1 MRILVLGGT
10 AWLGGEIARRAL
22 ERGHSVTCLA
32 RGQAG
37 PAPAGTTFV
46 ASDRGLPTAYGQVSG
61 QDWDLVLDVSW
72 QPGQVRG
79 ALEALAARAR
89 QWVYV
94 SSCSVYA
101 DHSAPGQDESAAL
114 LPPLEG
120 SQATGEDYG
129 AAKVACERL
138 CTDAVGDRL
147 LVARA
152 GLIGGYGDPMD
163 RFGYWPGR
171 MALAARDGGPVL
183 VPAEQDAPVQVVDVG
198 DLARWLVD
206 AGAAGLT
213 GTYDAVGPRHTL
225 AQVLQAARTASGW
238 TRDLVPAPSRWL
250 RQQEVE
256 EFMGPRSLPLWL
268 ADPDWAGFLARSGAS
283 VSAAGLSCRPLADL
297 VADSL
302 RWELE
307 LGLDRERRAGLGRA
321 EELKLLAM
329 LGAAGGW
336 SPRAGAADA
345 SAAGS
350 TTVAPA

>member
-10 AWLGGEIARRAL
+10 AWLGGEVARRAL

-37 PAPAGTTFV
+37 PAPVGATFV
-46 ASDRGLPTAYGQVSG
+46 ASDRGLPTAYGQVGG

-79 ALEALAARAR
+79 ALEALADRA
-89 QWVYV
+89 QHWVYV
-94 SSCSVYA
+94 SSGSVYA
-101 DHSAPGQDESAAL
+101 DHSAPGQDESGPL
-114 LPPLEG
+114 LPPFEG
-120 SQATGEDYG
+120 SEATREEYG
-129 AAKVACERL
+129 AAKVACEQL
-138 CTDAVGDRL
+138 CTEAVGDRL

-152 GLIGGYGDPMD
+152 GLIGGYGDRSD

-206 AGAAGLT
+206 AGAGGLT
-213 GTYDAVGPRHTL
+213 GTFDAVGPRHTL
-225 AQVLQAARTASGW
+225 AQALEAARAAAGYTGP
-238 TRDLVPAPSRWL
+238 LVPAPSRWL
-250 RQQEVE
+250 QQQEVE

-268 ADPDWAGFLARSGAS
+268 ADPDWAGFSARSGAAAS
-283 VSAAGLSCRPLADL
+283 EAGLSSRPLADL
-297 VADSL
+297 AADSL

-307 LGLDRERRAGLGRA
+307 LGLDRSRQAGLSRA
-321 EELKLLAM
+321 EELDLLAA
-329 LGAAGGW
+329 LSAGL
-336 SPRAGAADA
+336 A
-345 SAAGS
+345 SA
-350 TTVAPA
+350 P